1 MKVLTI
7 HMGSPKT
14 GSTTLQTY
22 LLEHRKFLESAGIQY
37 QNFQS
42 GKIDWRIQRGL
53 TGGDIWNPIYPDIDG
68 NLNIHPE
75 QATMWGRVLNSV
87 LGQFKSGD
95 HVVISNEFLYFI
107 ATERYFWQC
116 LIDFQERYG
125 VKVRLVM
132 YLRDPFDFLYSWY
145 SESVKRGFTRVS
157 FSEFVMEENLIWQRL
172 YSSLQALLTMSRD
185 SSIQF
190 EIFGPTDYKNDILF
204 HFLNFLGARAETAPN
219 ATRTNG
225 SLSPIELDFFRGVH
239 SISRELGLLLCYEK
253 TDTYL
258 QSIYNQ
264 ETQQPATI
272 YITSIART
280 KILAKLENLRNS
292 FVDDS
297 WFRLNLDFDIPPR
310 FVTNS
315 DSSPDDSPAQDV
327 FAIGVFLARSFKA
340 GYLRNSLS

>member
-1 MKVLTI
+1 MKFLTI
-7 HMGSPKT
+7 HIGSPKT

-22 LLEHRKFLESAGIQY
+22 CLDNRKFLESVGIQY
-37 QNFQS
+37 QNFES
-42 GKIDWRIQRGL
+42 GKIDWRIHRGL
-53 TGGDIWNPIYPDIDG
+53 TGGDIWNPIYPNIDG
-68 NLNIHPE
+68 HLDVNPE
-75 QATMWGRVLNSV
+75 QATMWGSVLNLV
-87 LGQFKSGD
+87 LEQFKSAN

-107 ATERYFWQC
+107 ATEQYFWQR
-116 LIDFQERYG
+116 LIDFQERNS

-145 SESVKRGFTRVS
+145 SESVKRGFTRFS
-157 FSEFVMEENLIWQRL
+157 FSEFVMEENLIWNRL
-172 YSSLQALLTMSRD
+172 YSSLQVLLTMSRE

-190 EIFGPTDYKNDILF
+190 EIFGPTDYKKDILF
-204 HFLNFLGARAETAPN
+204 HFLDFLGARAESAPN
-219 ATRTNG
+219 AIRTNG

-264 ETQQPATI
+264 EARQPATI
-272 YITSIART
+272 YITSMART

-292 FVDDS
+292 FIDDS
-297 WFRLNLDFDIPPR
+297 WFRLNLDFGIPPR

-315 DSSPDDSPAQDV
+315 DSSPDSSPAQDV
-327 FAIGVFLARSFKA
+327 FAIGVFLARSFKT
-340 GYLRNSLS
+340 GYLRDSLS